1 MSLETTLAAQPQ
13 AECAPGFRAPKVRC
27 RLCCLQEFCEPES
40 LERDE
45 IDFLETFVKKQEVR
59 LRRGERLYRQGD
71 EFRALTALHTGSLK
85 VTVAAPDGTER
96 VTRFAIS
103 GDMVGMDGIES
114 GRHGGEAVALEES
127 GACLLPWTRVEEA
140 AARIALVRRQLVRM
154 LSREIRRG
162 EAVGLLLGR
171 LSAKER
177 FAAFLLDLSDRFAS
191 RGLDGLRFR
200 LSMSRPD
207 IGSFLGI
214 TSETVSR
221 LFSEFRDAG
230 LLGVSAKQVKLLQPE
245 LLRALARQAKPAVA
259 RN

>member
-1 MSLETTLAAQPQ
+1 MAEMRVHAPHAQG
-13 AECAPGFRAPKVRC
+13 ECAPGFRTPKVRC
-27 RLCCLQEFCEPES
+27 RLCCLQEFCEPEG
-40 LERDE
+40 LERGE
-45 IDFLETFVKKQEVR
+45 IDFLKTFVKKQELR
-59 LRRGERLYRQGD
+59 LRRGEHPYRQGD
-71 EFRALTALHTGSLK
+71 EFRALIALHTGSLK

-96 VTRFAIS
+96 VTRFAIT
-103 GDMVGMDGIES
+103 GDMVGMEGIES
-114 GRHGGEAVALEES
+114 GRHGDDAVALEES
-127 GACLLPWTRVEEA
+127 GACLLPWDRVEEA
-140 AARIALVRRQLVRM
+140 AARIPLVRRQLMRM

-207 IGSFLGI
+207 IGSFLGL
-214 TSETVSR
+214 TPETVSR
-221 LFSEFRDAG
+221 LFTEFRDES
-230 LLGVSAKQVKLLQPE
+230 LLGVNAKQVKLLQPE
-245 LLRALARQAKPAVA
+245 LLRALARQASPTAF